1 MRRRRLLLTIIVS
14 AILIPLTAVIYH
26 RLIASTPIRTSPD
39 SPTAMVPP
47 PLPSRSVIVVG
58 SGLAGLAAAYSALQA
73 GANSVR
79 VLERSAKP
87 GGNSMKASSG
97 INGAPTRFQLSQL
110 RKDTQK
116 DTENADADPDPD
128 TERSFWQDTIAS
140 AGSRFAPSAPQAA
153 TAHRKSLITT
163 LVKQSAE
170 AIDFLSSLGV
180 DLSVVAQL
188 GGHSHART
196 HRGAGKT
203 PPGASIMTTL
213 LGKLK
218 EEGPDRFAIFT
229 ECEVTRLLTS
239 TAQAPDPAPVTGVEY
254 TQNNEIHTLS
264 GPVIFATGGFAGDT
278 HGLLAQH
285 RPDLAGLPST
295 NENRPGAHNVL
306 SRAGAKLVDMDSV
319 QIHPTGFVDPA
330 NPQAPVKFL
339 AAEMLR
345 GEGGILLYQGRR
357 FVNELDT
364 REHVSRVIMDLPE
377 AAKEDGGSLKQWDV
391 QLLLD
396 PGAAE
401 AAEGHVGFY
410 LWKGLL
416 KKVKVKDLDEATRQ
430 TVEEY
435 AALVRDG
442 RPDEFGRR
450 AFGRW
455 KLGVGSEEEAT
466 IDEQEVCIGR
476 VTPIT
481 HFTMGGVLIDENA
494 RVLAS
499 DIDAEEKKPIPGL
512 WAAGEIT
519 GGVHGD
525 NRLGG
530 SSLLEC
536 VVFGRV
542 AGKQAVLAVPQQREL
557 NGNIAMQLSPFS
569 KLAQAQNYDQT
580 GLKTL
585 LKIKAYRNKYPDS
598 PLVAAL
604 WDERNLSTCP

>member
-1 MRRRRLLLTIIVS
+1 MRKRRLLLTIIFS

-26 RLIASTPIRTSPD
+26 RLTASTPIRPSPD
-39 SPTAMVPP
+39 SPADMAPP

-73 GANSVR
+73 GASSVR
-79 VLERSAKP
+79 VLERAAKP

-97 INGAPTRFQLSQL
+97 INGAPTRFQLSQIK
-110 RKDTQK
+110 KDTQR
-116 DTENADADPDPD
+116 DTDDDPD
-128 TERSFWQDTIAS
+128 TERSFWQDTITS
-140 AGSRFAPSAPQAA
+140 AGSRFSPSAPQAA

-163 LVKQSAE
+163 LVKQSSE

-213 LGKLK
+213 LAKLK
-218 EEGPDRFAIFT
+218 EEGPDRFAILT

-239 TAQAPDPAPVTGVEY
+239 PTAAQPPNPDPAPVTGVEY

-285 RPDLAGLPST
+285 RQDLAGLPST
-295 NENRPGAHNVL
+295 NENRPGAHGVL

-364 REHVSRVIMDLPE
+364 REHISQIIMDLPE
-377 AAKEDGGSLKQWDV
+377 AEKEDGGSLKQWDV

-396 PGAAE
+396 PGATE

-416 KKVKVKDLDEATRQ
+416 KKVKVKDLDDATRQ
-430 TVEEY
+430 TVKEY
-435 AALVRDG
+435 AALVRNG
-442 RPDEFGRR
+442 RQDEFGRK

-455 KLGVGSEEEAT
+455 KLGTGSEEEA
-466 IDEQEVCIGR
+466 IDEEEVCVGR

-494 RVLAS
+494 HVLAS
-499 DIDAEEKKPIPGL
+499 EIDAEEKKPIPGL

-536 VVFGRV
+536 VVFGRI
-542 AGKQAVLAVPQQREL
+542 AGKQAA
-557 NGNIAMQLSPFS
+557 LS
-569 KLAQAQNYDQT
+569 
-580 GLKTL
+580 
-585 LKIKAYRNKYPDS
+585 
-598 PLVAAL
+598 
-604 WDERNLSTCP
+604 